1 MMDESINP
9 QHERHPSIPDNAVNN
24 LVAEAEAI
32 LDVAQDQDW
41 ESVNQQATHWQAN
54 LTGFFESARAESL
67 SIGDRLALGDL
78 QNINDQLI
86 EVVKE
91 ARDSIAMQLKKFRR
105 GSSAVRIYQA
115 SHYEME
121 QGR

>member
-1 MMDESINP
+1 MVESINL
-9 QHERHPSIPDNAVNN
+9 QHGRHPSVSDNAVNN
-24 LVAEAEAI
+24 LVVEGEAI

-54 LTGFFESARAESL
+54 LTGFFESGRAESL

-91 ARDSIAMQLKKFRR
+91 ARDSIAMQLKEFKR
-105 GSSAVRIYQA
+105 GSSAVRIYEEC
-115 SHYEME
+115 HFEME